1 MPPSLAFT
9 IINTINMSLR
19 YKTPIDLSDNT
30 FDLRGA
36 SSAPLSTGLPNAFGR
51 IIAALVIATVTSE
64 HKAPTRQRD
73 TCRRPK
79 PTYNNKYNPF
89 IAPPADLDPRYSL
102 YTNREPLYNDRPIIT
117 TRLP

>member
-19 YKTPIDLSDNT
+19 HKTPIDLSDDT

-36 SSAPLSTGLPNAFGR
+36 SSAPLSTGLLNAFGR
-51 IIAALVIATVTSE
+51 MMAALVIATVASE
-64 HKAPTRQRD
+64 HKALTRQRD
-73 TCRRPK
+73 TCRRPE

-89 IAPPADLDPRYSL
+89 IAPPADLDPRYSP
-102 YTNREPLYNDRPIIT
+102 YANREPLYDDRLIIT